1 MLATAICIKRY
12 MTKDLSAPIR
22 DAIEQEWLAKW
33 KDRLGNPTS
42 TPRQVMR
49 TYVESLDITV
59 ASLDEAMDWSCWEDG
74 DVDDGSE

>member
-1 MLATAICIKRY
+1 MLATAICIERY
-12 MTKDLSAPIR
+12 MKKDLSVPLR

-49 TYVESLDITV
+49 TYVEALNITV
-59 ASLDEAMDWSCWEDG
+59 AGLNEEMDWSCWEDG
-74 DVDDGSE
+74 DADEECK